1 MMMHRITLFIAQK
14 ERKII
19 FRMFCVFGGEVEETN
34 ILYIFLSNQ
43 ISPSMGFLQWF
54 LQMKLKCLCEET
66 LQSKVKAMKWIA
78 LVLWGWISLVLSS
91 EFRIK
96 INYKQM

>member
-43 ISPSMGFLQWF
+43 ISPSMGFLQ
-54 LQMKLKCLCEET
+54 
-66 LQSKVKAMKWIA
+66 
-78 LVLWGWISLVLSS
+78 
-91 EFRIK
+91 
-96 INYKQM
+96 